1 MYSKDLKV
9 LMSKIEERLKRK
21 EIAFGVCSTLLLGSD
36 VPEGP
41 ARLPLEGWRCF
52 MARAPRSFEAWEWL
66 RTRTSRSALA

>member
-9 LMSKIEERLKRK
+9 LMSKIEERLKWK
-21 EIAFGVCSTLLLGSD
+21 EIAFGVCSTLLLGRD

-52 MARAPRSFEAWEWL
+52 MYSHDPIRKYCRAASKTKL
-66 RTRTSRSALA
+66 Y